1 MKTLEML
8 YDEICNNEE
17 LKNKLLAALKEQ
29 KLEQFLKEQ
38 NCDSTENEFFAY
50 VKEKREGELSD
61 EELDSVA
68 GGCVDKPYGSRYNSL
83 WDRFE
88 GCN

>member
-1 MKTLEML
+1 MKTLEVL

-50 VKEKREGELSD
+50 VKEKR
-61 EELDSVA
+61 
-68 GGCVDKPYGSRYNSL
+68 
-83 WDRFE
+83 
-88 GCN
+88 